1 MKGVRTKEVKIR
13 YDLTVSADKQQKK
26 VVLSMVDEEFGRVD
40 FYLDDEETNN
50 LIDGAIEARKI
61 VQILKAPKALDI

>member
-1 MKGVRTKEVKIR
+1 MKGIRTKEVQIR

-40 FYLDDEETNN
+40 FYLDDVETDS
-50 LIDGAIEARKI
+50 LINGAVEARKI
-61 VQILKAPKALDI
+61 VNILKASEI